1 MTQKRSDENMAT
13 PFLKVYDAFLAR
25 ITADEW
31 TLEEELAIVERDW
44 QELLKM
50 AIARF
55 KYPRVSLE
63 FEEVSAADIEDSAP
77 QLKIYQF
84 KNDLTN
90 AEIQVLATIM
100 KHEWIRRC
108 VASWEHIGT
117 LYTSKD
123 FSAANH
129 LDKLND
135 LESNVRREVDE
146 AIDIYDKSR
155 GNVPATI
162 FRQLAGKRQSY

>member
-1 MTQKRSDENMAT
+1 MAT

-63 FEEVSAADIEDSAP
+63 FEEVNAADVSDSSP

-84 KNDLTN
+84 KNDITN
-90 AEIQVLATIM
+90 AEIQMLALYM
-100 KHEWIRRC
+100 KHEWIKRC
-108 VASWEHIGT
+108 VASWEHIGQ

-135 LESNVRREVDE
+135 LQLQV
-146 AIDIYDKSR
+146 AIECEDMRDDYDKSR
-155 GNVPATI
+155 GGSPAEI
-162 FRQLAGKRQSY
+162 FRQLAGKRQSR

>member
-1 MTQKRSDENMAT
+1 MAT

-63 FEEVSAADIEDSAP
+63 FEEVSAANTDDASP

-84 KNDLTN
+84 QNDLTN
-90 AEIQVLATIM
+90 AEIQVLATYM
-100 KHEWIRRC
+100 KHEWIKRC
-108 VASWEHIGT
+108 VASWEHIGQ

-135 LESNVRREVDE
+135 MEKQV
-146 AIDIYDKSR
+146 AIECEGAKDDYDKSR
-155 GNVPATI
+155 GNAPSDI
-162 FRQLAGKRQSY
+162 FRKLAGKKQHS

>member
-1 MTQKRSDENMAT
+1 MAT

-63 FEEVSAADIEDSAP
+63 FEEVNPSNVEDNPS

-84 KNDLTN
+84 SDELTN
-90 AEIQVLATIM
+90 DEIQLLALYM
-100 KHEWIRRC
+100 KHEWIKRC
-108 VASWEHIGT
+108 VASWKHIGQ

-135 LESNVRREVDE
+135 LEANVLREVNKQQ
-146 AIDIYDKSR
+146 DIYDKSR
-155 GNVPATI
+155 GKAPAAI
-162 FRQLAGKRQSY
+162 FGRLAGKKRYN

>member
-1 MTQKRSDENMAT
+1 MSKAT

-55 KYPRVSLE
+55 KYPRVSLDY
-63 FEEVSAADIEDSAP
+63 EEVTIATDDVAP
-77 QLKIYQF
+77 QLRIYQF
-84 KNDLTN
+84 KEELSND
-90 AEIQVLATIM
+90 EIQLLAVYM
-100 KHEWIRRC
+100 KHEWVKRC
-108 VASWEHIGT
+108 VASWEHIGQ

-135 LESNVRREVDE
+135 LESNVKREVE
-146 AIDIYDKSR
+146 EQQDIYDRSR
-155 GNVPATI
+155 GKAPAEI
-162 FRQLAGKRQSY
+162 FRQLAGKRQYN